1 MKINKKWLLLWIF
14 APYLAVAIVSY
25 RYLKIENNFVRAICS
40 CMIGLTLLSLTYFVT
55 KLDEN
60 KVDENQVDNSKVIEN
75 KVIENKVIE
84 IKEKKEEKEKEI
96 IKLSVDEAMPVF
108 EKYYKGVAKIEYRKD
123 ENCIN
128 ITPEDKN
135 FMNALVCAQ
144 AGEKEYFD
152 SWNRIKEDLRQ
163 ISGKLEDKELSINI
177 INNVNKDNII
187 LIIQDGCV
195 VYDCLQENY
204 TE

>member
-40 CMIGLTLLSLTYFVT
+40 CMIGLTLLSLTYFIT

-60 KVDENQVDNSKVIEN
+60 KVDENQVNSKVIEN
-75 KVIENKVIE
+75 KVTE
-84 IKEKKEEKEKEI
+84 IKEKKEEI

-128 ITPEDKN
+128 ITPEDEN

-144 AGEKEYFD
+144 AGEKESKD

-163 ISGKLEDKELSINI
+163 ISEKLEDETLSINI

-187 LIIQDGCV
+187 LIIQNGCV
-195 VYDCLQENY
+195 VYDCLHEDY
-204 TE
+204 PE

>member
-25 RYLKIENNFVRAICS
+25 RYLKIENDFVRAICS
-40 CMIGLTLLSLTYFVT
+40 CMIGLTLLSLTYFIT

-60 KVDENQVDNSKVIEN
+60 ADDINAREN
-75 KVIENKVIE
+75 KVIEL
-84 IKEKKEEKEKEI
+84 KEKKEKQEEI

-128 ITPEDKN
+128 ITPEDEN

-144 AGEKEYFD
+144 AGEKESLD

-163 ISGKLEDKELSINI
+163 ISEKLEDKELSINI

-187 LIIQDGCV
+187 LITQNGV
-195 VYDCLQENY
+195 VMYDCLQDDY